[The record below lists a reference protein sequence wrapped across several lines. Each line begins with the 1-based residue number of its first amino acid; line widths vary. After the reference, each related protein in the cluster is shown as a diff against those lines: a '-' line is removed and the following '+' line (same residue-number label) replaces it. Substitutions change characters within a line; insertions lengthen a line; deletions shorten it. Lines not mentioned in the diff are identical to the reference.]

1 MLFGIVLWFIFIL
14 SRTWINRDMYQIL
27 ATTKCAPSVFHIQE
41 FQNMLF
47 SRDQRK
53 YWVNVS
59 FASTK
64 TNMWN
69 VRTKAIVFASCF
81 LLFLCVSR
89 KIQLKGRANRI
100 LELLQKVLKK
110 ERIKVQFK
118 GRAES
123 CKRIFC
129 LLPRNLLVASYSSS
143 RKCLRGSE

>member
-1 MLFGIVLWFIFIL
+1 MFNFHGDEIGPQWKSAFMNQMLTKASNQYIWDNMKYVFLGIVLWFIFIL

-89 KIQLKGRANRI
+89 KIQ
-100 LELLQKVLKK
+100 
-110 ERIKVQFK
+110 FK
-118 GRAES
+118 GRAD
-123 CKRIFC
+123 RI
-129 LLPRNLLVASYSSS
+129 
-143 RKCLRGSE
+143 